1 MVLSDF
7 EFGGYVTLSRFFH
20 IETVEQASVLDGFL
34 QQEEL
39 VQESFQIA
47 GPGLYYILVDRGWD
61 RCGDTLAFIVKKVP
75 ETSIAPAEFLNHL
88 TELSAHFDSVGEP
101 LALARSISTQ
111 GQYRD
116 LTPEQKAMLTNFD
129 YVAYESAKAGLTNLL
144 EGLDQ

>member
-1 MVLSDF
+1 MTLSDF
-7 EFGGYVTLSRFFH
+7 DSCGYVTLSRFFH

-101 LALARSISTQ
+101 LALARSISTH
-111 GQYRD
+111 GGD